1 MIPLIL
7 KTIASKFSIG
17 INWLKGNFNIIAV
30 IIISILTAIFVF
42 QRNQLN
48 KKDIE
53 IDRLYNNVQY
63 YEELN
68 DSTKDNNRVLQFTIE
83 ELNNSKDSIITQL
96 NDVRKELSIKN
107 KELELVSS
115 QTQEIKL
122 DTTIVVVN
130 NNDFKYEIKPN
141 NLTSLIIEK
150 KDSILTANLDIK
162 NQQTLFISHKK
173 EYKNQYKNWFRRL
186 LKFDFKK
193 HNVYRYNIVNSNDLI
208 KVTDTRV
215 IQINK

>member
-53 IDRLYNNVQY
+53 IDRLYNNIQY

-68 DSTKDNNRVLQFTIE
+68 DSTKDNNRILQLTIE
-83 ELNNSKDSIITQL
+83 ELNNSKDSVITQL
-96 NDVRKELSIKN
+96 NDIRKELNIKN

-115 QTQEIKL
+115 QTQEVKL
-122 DTTIVVVN
+122 DTTIVVN

-162 NQQTLFISHKK
+162 NQQTLFISSKR
-173 EYKNQYKNWFRRL
+173 EYKNQYKNWFCRL
-186 LKFDFKK
+186 LRFDFKK
-193 HNVYRYNIVNSNDLI
+193 HNVYKYNIVNSNDLI

-215 IQINK
+215 IQISK

>member
-68 DSTKDNNRVLQFTIE
+68 DSTKDNNRILQLTIE
-83 ELNNSKDSIITQL
+83 ELNNSKDSVITQL
-96 NDVRKELSIKN
+96 NNTRKELNIKN

-115 QTQEIKL
+115 QTQEVKL
-122 DTTIVVVN
+122 DTTIIVN
-130 NNDFKYEIKPN
+130 DNDFKYEIKPN

-215 IQINK
+215 IQINE

>member
-42 QRNQLN
+42 QHNQLN

-68 DSTKDNNRVLQFTIE
+68 DSTKDNNRILQLTIE
-83 ELNNSKDSIITQL
+83 ELNNSKDSVIIQL
-96 NDVRKELSIKN
+96 NNTRKELNIKN

-115 QTQEIKL
+115 QTQEVKL
-122 DTTIVVVN
+122 DTTIIVN

-215 IQINK
+215 IQISK

>member
-68 DSTKDNNRVLQFTIE
+68 DSTKDNNRILQLTIE
-83 ELNNSKDSIITQL
+83 ELNNSKDSVITQL
-96 NDVRKELSIKN
+96 NNTRKELNIKN

-115 QTQEIKL
+115 QTQEVKL
-122 DTTIVVVN
+122 DTTIIVN
-130 NNDFKYEIKPN
+130 DNDFKYEIKPN

-193 HNVYRYNIVNSNDLI
+193 HNVYRYNIINSNDLI

-215 IQINK
+215 IQINE

>member
-7 KTIASKFSIG
+7 KIIASKFSIG
-17 INWLKGNFNIIAV
+17 INWIRRNFNVIAV

-42 QRNQLN
+42 QHNQLN
-48 KKDIE
+48 KKNME

-68 DSTKDNNRVLQFTIE
+68 DSTKDNNRVLQLTIE
-83 ELNNSKDSIITQL
+83 ELNNSRDSIITQL
-96 NDVRKELSIKN
+96 NDVKKELNIKN

-122 DTTIVVVN
+122 DTTIIVKDD
-130 NNDFKYEIKPN
+130 DFKYEIKPN

-150 KDSILTANLDIK
+150 QDSILTANLDIK

-215 IQINK
+215 IQISK

>member
-7 KTIASKFSIG
+7 KTIASKFNIG
-17 INWLKGNFNIIAV
+17 ISWLKGNFNIIAV

-48 KKDIE
+48 QKNIE

-68 DSTKDNNRVLQFTIE
+68 DSTKGNNRILQLTIE
-83 ELNNSKDSIITQL
+83 ELNDSKDSIITQL
-96 NDVRKELSIKN
+96 NDVRKELNIKN
-107 KELELVSS
+107 KELELASS
-115 QTQEIKL
+115 QSQEIKL
-122 DTTIVVVN
+122 DTTIIVKN
-130 NNDFKYEIKPN
+130 DDFKCEIKPN
-141 NLTSLIIEK
+141 TLTSLIIEK

-162 NQQTLFISHKK
+162 NQQTLFVSSKK
-173 EYKNQYKNWFRRL
+173 EYKNKYKNWFRRL

-193 HNVYRYNIVNSNDLI
+193 HNVYRYNIVNSNNLI
-208 KVTDTRV
+208 KITDTRV
-215 IQINK
+215 IQISK

>member
-68 DSTKDNNRVLQFTIE
+68 DSTKDNNRILQLTIE
-83 ELNNSKDSIITQL
+83 ELNNSKDSVITQL
-96 NDVRKELSIKN
+96 NNTRKELNIKN

-115 QTQEIKL
+115 QTQEVKL
-122 DTTIVVVN
+122 DTTIIVN

-150 KDSILTANLDIK
+150 QDSILTANLDIK

-215 IQINK
+215 IQINE

>member
-7 KTIASKFSIG
+7 KTIASKFNIG
-17 INWLKGNFNIIAV
+17 ISWFKRNFNIIAV
-30 IIISILTAIFVF
+30 IIIGIFTAIFVY

-48 KKDIE
+48 KSNIE
-53 IDRLYNNVQY
+53 IDRLYNNMLY
-63 YEELN
+63 YQEMN
-68 DSTKDNNRVLQFTIE
+68 DSTKDKNRVLQLTIN
-83 ELNNSKDSIITQL
+83 ELNNTADSVISEL
-96 NDVRKELSIKN
+96 NKTRKELDIKD

-115 QTQEIKL
+115 QTQEVKL
-122 DTTIVVVN
+122 DTTIVVEN
-130 NNDFKYEIKPN
+130 DNDFKYEIKPN

-150 KDSILTANLDIK
+150 QDSILTANLDIK
-162 NQQTLFISHKK
+162 NQQTLFVSNKK
-173 EYKNQYKNWFRRL
+173 EYKNKYKNWFRRL

-215 IQINK
+215 IQINE

>member
-53 IDRLYNNVQY
+53 INRLYNNVQY

-68 DSTKDNNRVLQFTIE
+68 DSTKDNNRILQLTIE

-96 NDVRKELSIKN
+96 NDVRKQLNIKN

-115 QTQEIKL
+115 QTQEVKL
-122 DTTIVVVN
+122 DTTIIVN
-130 NNDFKYEIKPN
+130 DNDFKYEIKPN

-215 IQINK
+215 IQINE